1 MSRKRD
7 RPYSHQIRSFDTLF
21 GESAPA
27 EAGEAIPLTII
38 RLPLR
43 QPRRYFAPEQM
54 EQLIASVK
62 QHGILE
68 PLLVRPLHD
77 GEYELVAGER
87 RYRAAQ
93 ASGLETVPVTI
104 RDLDDEEALQLSLI
118 ENLQRQ
124 DLNPY
129 EEVEAILQLLALQLG
144 QSLEQVTALLYR
156 LEKEQAG
163 KAAHNVMGGSEEEV
177 VTTTFAALGKRL
189 NSFVKNRLPL
199 LKLPEDIQKALQ
211 RGDLAYTKAQA
222 IARVADEQ
230 ARATLLNTA
239 IADQLS
245 LSDIRQHI
253 AQQAPPPAAPKPP
266 AEDTSWERRIERALR
281 QTKHSRIWEDPTK
294 KRRLEK
300 LLSQIEALTSEK
312 RVDEKGKTE

>member
-7 RPYSHQIRSFDTLF
+7 QPYRQIRSFDTLF
-21 GESAPA
+21 SSDPTPTETKT
-27 EAGEAIPLTII
+27 EIPLTAI

-43 QPRRYFAPEQM
+43 QPRRYFSDEQM
-54 EQLIASVK
+54 AQLIASVK

-93 ASGLETVPVTI
+93 ANGLDRVPVTI
-104 RDLDDEEALQLSLI
+104 RELDDNEALQLSLV

-129 EEVEAILQLLALQLG
+129 EEVEAILQLLSLQLK
-144 QSLEQVTALLYR
+144 QPVDRVTALLYR

-163 KAAHNVMGGSEEEV
+163 KAAHNVMGGSENELV
-177 VTTTFAALGKRL
+177 ATTFDALGKQV

-199 LKLPEDIQKALQ
+199 LNLPGEIQAAL
-211 RGDLAYTKAQA
+211 RDGHLAYTKATA
-222 IARVADEQ
+222 IARVADEL
-230 ARATLLNTA
+230 ARADLLQLA
-239 IADQLS
+239 IEERLPLS
-245 LSDIRQHI
+245 EIRQRI
-253 AQQAPPPAAPKPP
+253 TQLNAAQSSSSSPSEP
-266 AEDTSWERRIERALR
+266 TWEQRLERALKKAKR
-281 QTKHSRIWEDPTK
+281 DRIWEDPAK

-300 LLSQIEALTSEK
+300 LLSQLEALTSEK
-312 RVDEKGKTE
+312 RVDEKGNL